1 MNAGKLNEQV
11 TAYAY
16 SSVSD
21 GIGGFSAT
29 EEVSFTAWANVR
41 RVSSGQRADE
51 GRRKREAR
59 YSVTMMSRIDW
70 SASVDGPDF
79 PSNVFKIVYRGRDLA
94 IDGPPMES
102 EDRMFV
108 TFECSEQQS

>member
-1 MNAGKLNEQV
+1 MNVGKLNEQV

-16 SSVSD
+16 ISVSD
-21 GIGGFSAT
+21 GMGGFSSI

-41 RVSSGQRADE
+41 RLSGSQRADE

-59 YSVTMMSRIDW
+59 YSVTMMSRVDW
-70 SASVDGPDF
+70 AASVEGPDF
-79 PSNVFKIVYRGRDLA
+79 PLNVFKVVYRGRDLA

-108 TFECSEQQS
+108 TFDCSEQQS

>member
-1 MNAGKLNEQV
+1 
-11 TAYAY
+11 
-16 SSVSD
+16 
-21 GIGGFSAT
+21 
-29 EEVSFTAWANVR
+29 
-41 RVSSGQRADE
+41 
-51 GRRKREAR
+51 
-59 YSVTMMSRIDW
+59 MMSRTDW